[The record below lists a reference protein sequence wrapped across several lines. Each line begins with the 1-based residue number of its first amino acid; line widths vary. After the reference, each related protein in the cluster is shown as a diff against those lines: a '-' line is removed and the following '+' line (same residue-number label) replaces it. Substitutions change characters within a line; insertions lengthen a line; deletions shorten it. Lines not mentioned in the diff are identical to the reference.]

1 MGLLT
6 VTKSVDFEQIKQKL
20 LIFWAEAGRK
30 FAYLLVCV
38 NRFGLAGLHWWF
50 KTQAQQDQFERA
62 LSQLRTDLSAEEV
75 DLRCIEKT
83 FLDFIVP
90 EDDLGHVYW
99 YSDAYKKL
107 EAFESKLFRN
117 KVVDIKLLQQAMNE
131 LKYIGQSNDFHQH
144 YHLEDIQ
151 HRINV
156 MYQELQAKIVE
167 QQSIDRAK
175 LESDKQNQVV
185 ALAEA
190 EVAKAEAIAK
200 AKMMESIKVKEKRL
214 AIIEQK
220 KMQLA
225 EQDTAEIKRKEQ
237 NELAEIQA
245 KQAESERQAALQK
258 SYADLEVK
266 EKVKE
271 LPLEE
276 LIEVVNQKIEH
287 KKILTFIQQ
296 DQLSKLRHT
305 IEEKKAV

>member
-1 MGLLT
+1 MK
-6 VTKSVDFEQIKQKL
+6 VTKSVDFDQIKQKL
-20 LIFWAEAGRK
+20 LLFWAEALRK
-30 FAYLLVCV
+30 FAYLLVCI
-38 NRFGLAGLHWWF
+38 NRFGLSGLSWWF
-50 KTQAQQDQFERA
+50 KSQAQQDEFEVA
-62 LSQLRTDLSAEEV
+62 LSQLRIDLAADDV
-75 DLRCIEKT
+75 DLRCIDKT
-83 FLDFIVP
+83 FTDFIVP
-90 EDDLGHVYW
+90 EEDLGHVYW

-107 EAFESKLFRN
+107 EAFESKLARN

-131 LKYIGQSNDFHQH
+131 LKYIGQSDDFHQH

-151 HRINV
+151 DRVNV

-167 QQSIDRAK
+167 QQSIERAK
-175 LESDKQNQVV
+175 IENDKQNKVV

-200 AKMMESIKVKEKRL
+200 AKMMESVKMKEKRL

-220 KMQLA
+220 KKQLA
-225 EQDTAEIKRKEQ
+225 EKDTAEIRRKEQ

-245 KQAESERQAALQK
+245 KQAETERQAALQK
-258 SYADLEVK
+258 SYADLEIK
-266 EKVKE
+266 EKMKE

-296 DQLSKLRHT
+296 DQLSKLSNT
-305 IEEKKAV
+305 IQDKKAM